1 MNKTELALIHNF
13 LIDAGATYELS
24 EGIIENEPV
33 HVYRFNEYE
42 ILFDE
47 DFVQILLFENDNILQ
62 CILRSESGNHEDFSI
77 IIEEPL
83 FSIENLTF
91 LRLLREL
98 EAQPATHKIIV
109 KPYRLKKIKKI
120 NEIEECEEEVYL
132 DDAHK

>member
-13 LIDAGATYELS
+13 LIDVGATYVLS

-47 DFVQILLFENDNILQ
+47 DFVQILLFENDNFLQ
-62 CILRSESGNHEDFSI
+62 CTLRSESGNHEDLSI

-83 FSIENLTF
+83 FSIENPTF
-91 LRLLREL
+91 LKLLREL
-98 EAQPATHKIIV
+98 EAKPATYKIVV
-109 KPYRLKKIKKI
+109 KPHRLKKIKKI
-120 NEIEECEEEVYL
+120 NEKEECDEAL
-132 DDAHK
+132 DDDHA